1 MDGPPLPD
9 GGILVDGDGL
19 VAAVGP
25 VASLPAPPEGRDL
38 RFRGVLLPGLVN
50 LHTHLELTGLAIREP
65 PDRFVSWIRE
75 VRLRKAERTA
85 TDVAAAARQGV
96 RQALAAG
103 VTTVADTGDA
113 GVVLP
118 ALAEAG
124 LSGVVYQ
131 EVFGPHPDQAGES
144 LSGLDAR
151 LDQLEGLQRPGLRLG
166 VSPHAP
172 YTVSSPLYRGV
183 AELAA
188 RRRLPVA
195 LHLAESPAE
204 TDLVTR
210 DGGPFADAWRDRGI
224 PLPGVQG
231 RGLAAGARRSPV
243 AWVDAHGLLG
253 PGTLVIH
260 AVQLDDLDVAL
271 LAARRVTVAHCPRS
285 NARHGHG
292 AAPLSALLAA
302 GALVGVGTDSE
313 LSVDRIDLLAEARA
327 ARALGGLDARTA
339 LELAT
344 TRPAAALGLGTR
356 VGRLGIG
363 FRGDLVALDLAVPP
377 GASPEE
383 AVLRSGPDQVAATV
397 VGGRVVYRGGLA
409 A

>member
-9 GGILVDGDGL
+9 AGVLIDAAGQ

-25 VASLPAPPEGRDL
+25 TASLPAPPEGRDL
-38 RFRGVLLPGLVN
+38 RLPGVLVPGLVN

-75 VRLRKAERTA
+75 VRLRKAARTA
-85 TDVAAAARQGV
+85 ADFAAAARQGV
-96 RQALAAG
+96 RQVLAAG

-113 GVVLP
+113 AIVLP

-124 LSGVVYQ
+124 LCGVVYQ

-144 LSGLDAR
+144 LSGLAAR
-151 LDQLEGLQRPGLRLG
+151 LDQLEGLRRPGLRLG

-210 DGGPFADAWRDRGI
+210 DEGPFADAWRDRGI

-243 AWVDAHGLLG
+243 AWADAHGLLG
-253 PGTLVIH
+253 PETLVIH
-260 AVQLDDLDVAL
+260 AVQLDPLDVAL
-271 LAARRVTVAHCPRS
+271 LAARRVAVAHCPRS
-285 NARHGHG
+285 NARHAHG
-292 AAPLSALLAA
+292 SAPLAALLAA
-302 GALVGVGTDSE
+302 GTVVGVGTDSE
-313 LSVDRIDLLAEARA
+313 LSVGPIDLLAEARA
-327 ARALGGLDARTA
+327 ARTLGGLDARTA

-363 FRGDLVALDLAVPP
+363 FRGDLVAFNLKVAP
-377 GASPEE
+377 GTSPEE
-383 AVLRSGPDQVAATV
+383 AVLQAGPDQVAATV
-397 VGGRVVYRGGLA
+397 VGGRVAYRRDRA

>member
-25 VASLPAPPEGRDL
+25 VAALPAPPEGRDL

-85 TDVAAAARQGV
+85 TDFAAAARQGV

-183 AELAA
+183 AQLAA

-271 LAARRVTVAHCPRS
+271 LAARRVAVAHCPRS

-292 AAPLSALLAA
+292 PAPLSALLAA

-313 LSVDRIDLLAEARA
+313 LSVDQIDLLAEARA

-363 FRGDLVALDLAVPP
+363 FRGDVVALDLAVPP